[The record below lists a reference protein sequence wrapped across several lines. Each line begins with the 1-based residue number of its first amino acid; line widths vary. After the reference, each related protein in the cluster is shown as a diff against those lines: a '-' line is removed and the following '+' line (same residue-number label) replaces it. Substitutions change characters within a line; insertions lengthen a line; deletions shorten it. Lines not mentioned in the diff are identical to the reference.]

1 MPNVAGILGGIA
13 LLIVSLSFAVANGT
27 QRVRVDLGF
36 WTFYRVPLAWIVFA
50 SLLFGMVIMLLV
62 GVHTDLKVRRILR
75 DRLREENLEEQARID
90 RAQRDLFVE
99 EEDGEA

>member
-1 MPNVAGILGGIA
+1 MSNVPGILGGLA
-13 LLIVSLSFAVANGT
+13 LLAVSLAFAMANGT

-62 GVHTDLKVRRILR
+62 GIYTDLKVRRILR
-75 DRLREENLEEQARID
+75 DKLRDEGLEEKARID
-90 RAQRDLFVE
+90 RAQRDLFGGE
-99 EEDGEA
+99 EAP